1 MIYIGAD
8 HRGFKLKQEL
18 AAYLE
23 DRGYKVADVGTTSE
37 EAADYPM
44 ISEKAAKKVK
54 EDLNNRGVLICGS
67 GAGVCITANKLKGIR
82 AAVAWNEKMAKSLR
96 NDDNANIL
104 CLAADYLTADDAKTI
119 TQAFL
124 DTSFGGEARYK
135 RRLEEIKTIE
145 QEN

>member
-1 MIYIGAD
+1 MIYVGAD

-18 AAYLE
+18 VAYLE

-44 ISEKAAKKVK
+44 ISEKVAKKVQ

-67 GAGVCITANKLKGIR
+67 GAGVCITANKFKGIR
-82 AAVAWNEKMAKSLR
+82 AALAWNENMAKSLR
-96 NDDNANIL
+96 NDDNANVL
-104 CLAADYLTADDAKTI
+104 CLAADYLTPDAAKAI
-119 TQAFL
+119 AQAFL
-124 DTSFGGEARYK
+124 DTSFAGEERFK
-135 RRLEEIKTIE
+135 RRLEEIRAIE